1 MIAVVQNCLSSRLR
15 LDALVLFGSRAR
27 GDALEDSDW
36 DIAVVSTDFAGL
48 NPLQRGVRVLECMR
62 PGVEFVCLTP
72 DELLHPDLS
81 YLRCAVLEEGK
92 ALVDRGAFAA
102 AQSGYQ
108 ARKAEGTIRF
118 RGALVEFGRP

>member
-62 PGVEFVCLTP
+62 PSVEFVCFTP
-72 DELLHPDLS
+72 
-81 YLRCAVLEEGK
+81 
-92 ALVDRGAFAA
+92 
-102 AQSGYQ
+102 
-108 ARKAEGTIRF
+108 T
-118 RGALVEFGRP
+118 